1 MTFGGH
7 SSKRCTSSV
16 GHIAVFSLPFLSKQ
30 KCLSGRKFRS
40 KGKRI
45 LRLDRKIPTTQHM
58 SYFLFLYTESSS
70 NVSVGCEKPVPNERC
85 VFSPAML
92 FELICLG
99 AEDVNWEAQS
109 EDVEDEAAGTS
120 AETENEQDS
129 SGELGSIFN
138 LSVIKSFNFITRP
151 LELTIKVKENLEVY
165 QWQGCAFTKTSLPA
179 RSKLA
184 KINLEL
190 TQRYILQFRQRSRHV
205 VSRLSAHFNV
215 HSKRARSECIAG
227 ASC

>member
-1 MTFGGH
+1 MTFGEH
-7 SSKRCTSSV
+7 SSKKCTSSV
-16 GHIAVFSLPFLSKQ
+16 GHIVVFSLPFLSKQ
-30 KCLSGRKFRS
+30 KCLSGRKFRN

-58 SYFLFLYTESSS
+58 SYSYFLFLYTESSS

-109 EDVEDEAAGTS
+109 EGAEDEAACAS

-129 SGELGSIFN
+129 SGELGSRFN
-138 LSVIKSFNFITRP
+138 LSVIKSFNLITCP
-151 LELTIKVKENLEVY
+151 PT
-165 QWQGCAFTKTSLPA
+165 
-179 RSKLA
+179 
-184 KINLEL
+184 
-190 TQRYILQFRQRSRHV
+190 
-205 VSRLSAHFNV
+205 
-215 HSKRARSECIAG
+215 
-227 ASC
+227 